1 MKVLKSKQKLGRV
14 NRLNDHKGTFYHSP
28 SAGLEL
34 LACVF
39 AKSLQSCA
47 TLWTVAHQAP
57 LPCPP
62 PGNLPDPGIE
72 FMSLMSPALAGGFF
86 IPSTIWKAQSSLNS
100 TYIRSR
106 ESNVDTKIS
115 VTGSGC

>member
-1 MKVLKSKQKLGRV
+1 M
-14 NRLNDHKGTFYHSP
+14 NRLNDHKETFYHSP

-34 LACVF
+34 LTCVF
-39 AKSLQSCA
+39 AKSLQLRA

-62 PGNLPDPGIE
+62 PGNLPDPGTE
-72 FMSLMSPALAGGFF
+72 LMSLMSPALAGGLFT
-86 IPSTIWKAQSSLNS
+86 PSTIWKAQSSLNS

-106 ESNVDTKIS
+106 ESDVDPEIS
-115 VTGSGC
+115 VTGRGC